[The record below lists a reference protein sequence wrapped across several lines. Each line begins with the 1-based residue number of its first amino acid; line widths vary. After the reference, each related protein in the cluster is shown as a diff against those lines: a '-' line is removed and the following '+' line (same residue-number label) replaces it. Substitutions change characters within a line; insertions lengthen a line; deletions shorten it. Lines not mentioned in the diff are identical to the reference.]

1 MSKQNLLLSLEME
14 KINHPIDLY
23 NDLPQNKSK
32 SKSLDI
38 SSISE
43 LKMTNYSYLC
53 KHCYAVP
60 VMQFDIYGIVKYIC
74 ECPLSPF
81 YLTINEVINEY
92 LYYSPNIDMNKFLNC
107 KNHPDDK
114 YIYYCT
120 RHKINLCPNCLDKC
134 IDHGGEIEKLIL
146 DEKTLNKSKYLE
158 SKNEDEEIFNNKDND
173 SEDDIFYLPDI
184 NKLKYNNPKK
194 IKIDINN
201 NENDIKNDNK
211 NDINNNKIDKINA
224 EENQYNILD
233 GEEENELINI
243 MKYLYNKDDYVEYI
257 FDYKNLNKIILYNNH
272 NFSHHNLSETISNFE
287 KYIVYLYG
295 DCNII
300 KLNYKITEENIQDN
314 SIKLFGKEYVNN
326 NKENCFLIINEK
338 IMDLSHS
345 IKLTDI
351 LDNISNNIPNE
362 IDVYLIER
370 KSKVMTDLSC
380 MFKNISTITNKSDFF
395 YDNYDS
401 SNVISLSKMFYNC
414 KSLEYLPDI
423 SKLKT
428 KNVKDMSHM
437 FYNCSSLKEF
447 PDISLWNTENV
458 IYMNS
463 MFENCNT
470 IASLP
475 NISGWNIINTRFMN
489 YMFKNCTSIPNL
501 REALNWNINE
511 EAFTFGMFE
520 GIRLLEDEEI
530 LQNVNNCILTRL
542 KNFMKMIYQYIKR
555 IGLFNFIINIL
566 FYFFIIILIN
576 LISISSPFFS
586 TYFSFNFNNIKEY
599 IHFPTKYIEPSNYI
613 NLEYIAS
620 FNNITNITI
629 IRENEKN
636 YIDNLLNFTNINE
649 GKTFEY
655 HQGMNK
661 FLNIIILIIFIFNI
675 INFLYILI
683 KGRFFI
689 YTPKYYILISLFFLL
704 ALVLIILDILDFII
718 INKLLNSF
726 YSFKERVDN
735 IYEYKYIYNI
745 ILKEK
750 NFFYFSLAA
759 LFINIVANFT
769 LLLLGFDIW
778 KIIFINRKSSNNQR
792 NPLKSYI

>member
-1 MSKQNLLLSLEME
+1 MSSLIDETNQDQTPTFYKECLKMSNSSTVSQNEFSEQFHDICKKCGTAPDIKLSSKGKIKFICDCNESPRELKMDNDASDDSVYYYLYKSKEIDYENKPIKCYHDGEFNKYVSYCTQCKRNLCSICSKLCIEHQDKLIFFSLVEGILSKTKYIIKKINEKNTIETNIIKIREVENNDIQTNINNSINENEDSIEENYKILDDNNSINNDNDDQFINIKNEKNFEIYNKGEFNFINLFKIIIKGYQDFPNYNIIKTILSLE
-14 KINHPIDLY
+14 KFVNLY
-23 NDLPQNKSK
+23 LLDTNK
-32 SKSLDI
+32 
-38 SSISE
+38 
-43 LKMTNYSYLC
+43 
-53 KHCYAVP
+53 
-60 VMQFDIYGIVKYIC
+60 
-74 ECPLSPF
+74 
-81 YLTINEVINEY
+81 
-92 LYYSPNIDMNKFLNC
+92 
-107 KNHPDDK
+107 
-114 YIYYCT
+114 
-120 RHKINLCPNCLDKC
+120 
-134 IDHGGEIEKLIL
+134 
-146 DEKTLNKSKYLE
+146 
-158 SKNEDEEIFNNKDND
+158 
-173 SEDDIFYLPDI
+173 
-184 NKLKYNNPKK
+184 
-194 IKIDINN
+194 
-201 NENDIKNDNK
+201 
-211 NDINNNKIDKINA
+211 
-224 EENQYNILD
+224 
-233 GEEENELINI
+233 
-243 MKYLYNKDDYVEYI
+243 
-257 FDYKNLNKIILYNNH
+257 
-272 NFSHHNLSETISNFE
+272 
-287 KYIVYLYG
+287 
-295 DCNII
+295 I
-300 KLNYKITEENIQDN
+300 KLNYRITEENIQYN
-314 SIKLFGKEYVNN
+314 IIKLFGKEFANN

-351 LDNISNNIPNE
+351 LYNISNNIPNE

-380 MFKNISTITNKSDFF
+380 MFKNISTITNKSDFY

-447 PDISLWNTENV
+447 PDISLWNIENV

-792 NPLKSYI
+792 NPLKSYN